1 VITVLFSATLLTTSA
16 FAADHRD
23 ASHRARAARHPH
35 KVDTG
40 IRPAPPLYYVEA
52 PPRYVQDLRTGA
64 PGQYVVRQPGF
75 LEQLFGLRG
84 DGYY

>member
-1 VITVLFSATLLTTSA
+1 M
-16 FAADHRD
+16 
-23 ASHRARAARHPH
+23 
-35 KVDTG
+35 VDTG
-40 IRPAPPLYYVEA
+40 IRPPPPLYYVEA

-64 PGQYVVRQPGF
+64 PGQYVVRQPGL